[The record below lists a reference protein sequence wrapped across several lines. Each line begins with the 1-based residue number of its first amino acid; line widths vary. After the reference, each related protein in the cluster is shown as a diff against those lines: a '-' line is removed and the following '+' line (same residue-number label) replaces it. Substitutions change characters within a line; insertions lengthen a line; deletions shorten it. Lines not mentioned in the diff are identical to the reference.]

1 MLVYQRVYINC
12 SYIHVYTAMLLTT
25 SWHSAA
31 LKSDIWVVGV
41 AGVSIIVWSE
51 KSKEPRNED
60 PQQEGPLKYWR
71 INLLVFIKP
80 RSEGK
85 DLMAINLLR
94 LGIHFSSGH
103 AGQLWRLATCQRIPP
118 GLPIQTR
125 WSAVTFSA
133 LNSRISK
140 DSPKALSASLGYV
153 AIWSNLFW
161 GILWDGMSLQLLVP
175 FPGLVPWPKF
185 PNLVGP
191 MPLRA
196 PLPGVDQHIQGSQH
210 LDDALAAIGNSGAQV
225 RIVRLFSYLQWDK
238 RTWTEHKV
246 WQARFDWG
254 HKPRPSDKGSTYGA
268 HMEHIWST

>member
-1 MLVYQRVYINC
+1 MVIFHSFLYVYQRVFQSQPQRSSWSSLAWNLPSTLCQGLLQWLQSGEGTWEIQRKYAEIFYGCLARWKGSCERSNMLQLPTPKKWYINC
-12 SYIHVYTAMLLTT
+12 SYIHDTAMLLTT

-31 LKSDIWVVGV
+31 LKSDLWVVGV

-103 AGQLWRLATCQRIPP
+103 AGQLWRLATCQRILP

-125 WSAVTFSA
+125 WSAVTFPA
-133 LNSRISK
+133 FEFEDFKRF
-140 DSPKALSASLGYV
+140 PKSSLGYV

-161 GILWDGMSLQLLVP
+161 DILWDGMSL
-175 FPGLVPWPKF
+175 
-185 PNLVGP
+185 
-191 MPLRA
+191 
-196 PLPGVDQHIQGSQH
+196 
-210 LDDALAAIGNSGAQV
+210 
-225 RIVRLFSYLQWDK
+225 
-238 RTWTEHKV
+238 
-246 WQARFDWG
+246 
-254 HKPRPSDKGSTYGA
+254 
-268 HMEHIWST
+268 